1 MKLLQQIF
9 LFALLLISATFASTH
24 VAVLETISENG
35 VIGRSEKMFLTD
47 ELRKQ
52 AKNVLPEYMG
62 FVVMTRENI
71 NAMLPP
77 GKSIEECEGSCLV
90 ETGKNIAADYVAQ
103 ARVGKFGKQLTLTME
118 LYETAGNNLVGSFTA
133 RKPNAEGLLEEI
145 EREAGIIFQ
154 KIAGTVKPTVGGSE
168 GISEISTGG
177 GYRANGVKSYI
188 VHVESSPAGAMFS
201 TDGRV
206 NASCNRTP
214 CDMTLPAGNHRF
226 SFSMDMYFDKDETI
240 NVKSN
245 GQKVLAKLMP
255 NFGELTIAP
264 VFEGGMG
271 NLGEAE
277 VLIDGK
283 QVQGDSLRL
292 SVGSHKV
299 QISHRCYET
308 VSFNASVK
316 NGSKIKFD
324 RAMQP
329 LLGGLEMEALLDDK
343 PKSMPVYVNGKKL
356 GETPFLETVPV
367 CAKVQIGNGK
377 EDVPVKLKAGKT
389 VKFTYKG
396 SASSGIK
403 GNSSSEILVDKR
415 DGKKY
420 RTVKIGNQTWMAEN
434 LNYKM
439 QDSYC
444 YRNDESNCSKYG
456 RLYEW
461 EAAVKACP
469 SGWHLP
475 SKKELEKLFSSVGGK
490 EVAGKSLK
498 FKKGWNNGGNGTDA
512 FGFSA
517 LPAGDRIHGGN
528 YDWGGYYAHFWSS
541 TEVNSFSAYYMSLPY
556 SNDGARLNGTNKD
569 DGFSV
574 RCVKN

>member
-1 MKLLQQIF
+1 MVKRLVYILVAF
-9 LFALLLISATFASTH
+9 LTATGLAATH
-24 VAVLETISENG
+24 VAVLETVSENG

-47 ELRKQ
+47 KIRER
-52 AKNVLPEYMG
+52 AKAVLPAYMG
-62 FVVMTRENI
+62 YVVMTRENI

-90 ETGKNIAADYVAQ
+90 ETGKNISADYVAQ

-118 LYETAGNNLVGSFTA
+118 LYETAGNNLVGSFTT

-145 EREAGIIFQ
+145 EREADRIFAQ
-154 KIAGTVKPTVGGSE
+154 IVGTGAPAVGGSE
-168 GISEISTGG
+168 GISGISTGG
-177 GYRANGVKSYI
+177 NGYRASGVKSYI
-188 VHVESSPAGAMFS
+188 VRVESSPAGAMFS

-214 CDMTLPAGNHRF
+214 CDITLPAGNHRF
-226 SFSMDMYFDKDETI
+226 SFSMDMYFDKDET
-240 NVKSN
+240 VDVRSN
-245 GQKVLAKLMP
+245 GQKVLAELVP

-264 VFEGGMG
+264 VFDGGMG

-277 VLIDGK
+277 ILIDGK
-283 QVQGDSLRL
+283 KMQGGSFRL

-316 NGSKIKFD
+316 NGSKIRFD
-324 RAMQP
+324 QAMQP

-343 PKSMPVYVNGKKL
+343 PKSMPVYVNGKKM

-367 CAKVQIGNGK
+367 CAKVQIGNGR
-377 EDVPVKLKAGKT
+377 EDIPVKLKAGET

-396 SASSGIK
+396 NGST
-403 GNSSSEILVDKR
+403 LVDKR

-420 RTVKIGNQTWMAEN
+420 KTVKIGNQTWMAEN
-434 LNYKM
+434 LNYKT

-456 RLYEW
+456 RLYKW
-461 EAAVKACP
+461 EAAVKVCP
-469 SGWHLP
+469 IGWHLP
-475 SKKELEKLFSSVGGK
+475 SKKELEKLFSSVGGE

-517 LPAGDRIHGGN
+517 LPAGGRNVDGDYGLKGEVA
-528 YDWGGYYAHFWSS
+528 YFWSS
-541 TEVNSFSAYYMSLPY
+541 TEDTSYRAYYMGLY
-556 SNDGARLNGTNKD
+556 DED
-569 DGFSV
+569 DDAGLDNLSKYGGMSV
-574 RCVKN
+574 RCLKD

>member
-24 VAVLETISENG
+24 VAVLETISEKG

-177 GYRANGVKSYI
+177 SGYRASGVKSYI
-188 VHVESSPAGAMFS
+188 VRVESSPAGAMFS

-206 NASCNRTP
+206 NASCNKTP
-214 CDMTLPAGNHRF
+214 CDMTLPAGSHRF
-226 SFSMDMYFDKDETI
+226 SFSIDMYFDKDETVDI
-240 NVKSN
+240 KSN
-245 GQKVLAKLMP
+245 GQKVFAELVP

-264 VFEGGMG
+264 IFEGGMG

-277 VLIDGK
+277 ILIDGK
-283 QVQGDSLRL
+283 QMQGGSLRL
-292 SVGSHKV
+292 SVGNHKV

-316 NGSKIKFD
+316 NGSKIKFGQ
-324 RAMQP
+324 AMQP
-329 LLGGLEMEALLDDK
+329 LLGGLEMEALFDGK
-343 PKSMPVYVNGKKL
+343 PKSMPVYVNGKKQ

-377 EDVPVKLKAGKT
+377 ENVPVKLKAGET

-396 SASSGIK
+396 
-403 GNSSSEILVDKR
+403 NEILVDKR

-420 RTVKIGNQTWMAEN
+420 RTVKIGNQIWMAEN
-434 LNYKM
+434 LNYET
-439 QDSYC
+439 QGSYC
-444 YRNDESNCSKYG
+444 FKDYESNCKKYG

-461 EAAVKACP
+461 KVATRACP

-475 SKKELEKLFSSVGGK
+475 SKVEFEILINSVGGNSK
-490 EVAGKSLK
+490 AGLK
-498 FKKGWNNGGNGTDA
+498 FKSKTSWKNYGNGTDA

-517 LPAGDRIHGGN
+517 LPAGDKGNDGN
-528 YDWGGYYAHFWSS
+528 YYNEDNFTLFWSS
-541 TEVNSFSAYYMSLPY
+541 SQIDNRSAYNMNLYYESDFAYL
-556 SNDGARLNGTNKD
+556 D
-569 DGFSV
+569 DADKHAALSV
-574 RCVKN
+574 RCVKD

>member
-1 MKLLQQIF
+1 
-9 LFALLLISATFASTH
+9 
-24 VAVLETISENG
+24 
-35 VIGRSEKMFLTD
+35 MFLTD

-283 QVQGDSLRL
+283 QVQGGSLRL

-329 LLGGLEMEALLDDK
+329 LLGGLEMEAQSDGK

-396 SASSGIK
+396 SASSGI
-403 GNSSSEILVDKR
+403 LVDKR

-420 RTVKIGNQTWMAEN
+420 RTVKIGKQTWMAEN
-434 LNYKM
+434 LNYET

-444 YRNDESNCSKYG
+444 YEDKESNCSKYG
-456 RLYEW
+456 RLYLW
-461 EAAVKACP
+461 NAALKACP

-475 SKKELEKLFSSVGGK
+475 STAEFETLFKSVGGRQ
-490 EVAGKSLK
+490 VVGKSLRS
-498 FKKGWNNGGNGTDA
+498 KKGWRSDGNGTDD

-517 LPAGDRIHGGN
+517 LSAGGS
-528 YDWGGYYAHFWSS
+528 YSKSGYRNMGFYAGFWSS
-541 TEVNSFSAYYMSLPY
+541 SENDIYGAFYMLLHY
-556 SNDGARLNGTNKD
+556 DRDYADLNNQDKIY
-569 DGFSV
+569 GFSV
-574 RCVKN
+574 RCVKD

>member
-1 MKLLQQIF
+1 M
-9 LFALLLISATFASTH
+9 AVSAMAATH
-24 VAVLETISENG
+24 VAVLETVSENG

-47 ELRKQ
+47 KIRER
-52 AKNVLPEYMG
+52 AKAVLPAYMG
-62 FVVMTRENI
+62 YVVMTRENI

-90 ETGKNIAADYVAQ
+90 ETGKNISADYVAQ

-118 LYETAGNNLVGSFTA
+118 LYETAGNNLVGSFTT
-133 RKPNAEGLLEEI
+133 RKPDAEGLLEEI
-145 EREAGIIFQ
+145 EREADRIFAQ
-154 KIAGTVKPTVGGSE
+154 IVGTGAPAVGGSE
-168 GISEISTGG
+168 GISGISTGG
-177 GYRANGVKSYI
+177 NGYRASGVKSYI
-188 VHVESSPAGAMFS
+188 VRVESSPAGAMFS

-214 CDMTLPAGNHRF
+214 CDITLPTGSHRF
-226 SFSMDMYFDKDETI
+226 SFSMDMYFDKDET
-240 NVKSN
+240 VDVRSN
-245 GQKVLAKLMP
+245 GQKVLAELVP

-264 VFEGGMG
+264 VFDGGMG
-271 NLGEAE
+271 TLGETE
-277 VLIDGK
+277 ILIDGK
-283 QVQGDSLRL
+283 KMQGGSFRL

-299 QISHRCYET
+299 QITHRCYESM
-308 VSFNASVK
+308 SFDVALK

-324 RAMQP
+324 QTMQP
-329 LLGGLEMEALLDDK
+329 LLGGLEMEALFDGK
-343 PKSMPVYVNGKKL
+343 PKAMSVYVNGKKM

-367 CAKVQIGNGK
+367 CAKVQIGNDW
-377 EDVPVKLKAGKT
+377 EDIPVKLKAGET

-396 SASSGIK
+396 S
-403 GNSSSEILVDKR
+403 NTLVDKR

-420 RTVKIGNQTWMAEN
+420 KTVKIGNQTWMAEN
-434 LNYKM
+434 LNYKT

-456 RLYEW
+456 RLYKW

-498 FKKGWNNGGNGTDA
+498 IKEGWNNGGNGTDA

-517 LPAGDRIHGGN
+517 LPAGDRDDDGN
-528 YDWGGYYAHFWSS
+528 FSYEGNSADFWSS
-541 TEVNSFSAYYMSLPY
+541 TEYGSFNAYYMYLYYNYDDASLSY
-556 SNDGARLNGTNKD
+556 YDKSL
-569 DGFSV
+569 GFSV
-574 RCVKN
+574 RCLKD

>member
-1 MKLLQQIF
+1 M
-9 LFALLLISATFASTH
+9 AVSAMAATR
-24 VAVLETISENG
+24 VAVLETVSENG

-47 ELRKQ
+47 KIRER
-52 AKNVLPEYMG
+52 AKAVLPAYMG
-62 FVVMTRENI
+62 YVVMTRENI
-71 NAMLPP
+71 SAMLPP

-118 LYETAGNNLVGSFTA
+118 LYETAGNNLVGSFTT
-133 RKPNAEGLLEEI
+133 RKPDAEGLLEEI
-145 EREAGIIFQ
+145 EREADRIFAQ
-154 KIAGTVKPTVGGSE
+154 IVGTGAPAVGGSE
-168 GISEISTGG
+168 GISGISTGG
-177 GYRANGVKSYI
+177 NGYRASGVKSYI
-188 VHVESSPAGAMFS
+188 VRVESSPAGAMFS

-214 CDMTLPAGNHRF
+214 CDITLPAGNHRF
-226 SFSMDMYFDKDETI
+226 SFSMDMYFDKDET
-240 NVKSN
+240 VDVRSN
-245 GQKVLAKLMP
+245 GQKVSAELVP

-264 VFEGGMG
+264 VFDGGMG
-271 NLGEAE
+271 TLGETE
-277 VLIDGK
+277 ILIDGK
-283 QVQGDSLRL
+283 KVQGGSFRL

-316 NGSKIKFD
+316 NGSKIRFD
-324 RAMQP
+324 QAMQP

-343 PKSMPVYVNGKKL
+343 PKSMPVYVNGKKM

-367 CAKVQIGNGK
+367 CAKVQIGNDR
-377 EDVPVKLKAGKT
+377 EDIPVKLKAGET

-396 SASSGIK
+396 S
-403 GNSSSEILVDKR
+403 NTLVDKR

-420 RTVKIGNQTWMAEN
+420 KTVKIGNQTWMAEN
-434 LNYKM
+434 LNYQT

-444 YRNDESNCSKYG
+444 YGDDESDCSKYG
-456 RLYEW
+456 RLYKW

-475 SKKELEKLFSSVGGK
+475 SKEELKKLFSSVGGK

-498 FKKGWNNGGNGTDA
+498 TKEGWNNGGNGTDA

-517 LPAGDRIHGGN
+517 LPAGSREIS
-528 YDWGGYYAHFWSS
+528 GGYNDEGYRARFWSS
-541 TEVNSFSAYYMSLPY
+541 TENY
-556 SNDGARLNGTNKD
+556 SYGACIMYLNYTD
-569 DGFSV
+569 DDANLGYEGKYSGFSV
-574 RCVKN
+574 RCLKD